1 MSVATDTCMLGKLL
15 ERASKRCTRASS
27 TLSRLFRRL
36 KMSAAGDVPL
46 FEGFGGVQLAQ
57 MAVAS

>member
-1 MSVATDTCMLGKLL
+1 MAMSLRARIAVASVVFLACWGLTY
-15 ERASKRCTRASS
+15 S
-27 TLSRLFRRL
+27 LFYPRHFL
-36 KMSAAGDVPL
+36 GDVPL